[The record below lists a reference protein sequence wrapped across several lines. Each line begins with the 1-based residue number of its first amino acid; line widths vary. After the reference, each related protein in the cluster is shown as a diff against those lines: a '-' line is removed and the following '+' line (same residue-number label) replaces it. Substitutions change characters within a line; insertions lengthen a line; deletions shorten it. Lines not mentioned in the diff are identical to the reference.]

1 MAENNVIY
9 TVVTPDVPKAIP
21 GEQLYV
27 YVPQASF
34 TNSGIAKFNKEEFTI
49 SADGLVSLVSKF
61 IREEELNKEQFTV
74 SETGAVSIR
83 DEYIREQAL
92 TDISDALAKKLDK
105 VSKETEFDE
114 AYVKDA
120 SGTFQTTLPI
130 SQGAQ
135 ANTIVRRKST
145 GAINVG
151 NAQANYEAAALGQ
164 VKDLVSSEA
173 SKRDSADKALD
184 AKITAEASAREA
196 ADNALQSSINDKL
209 NASAVVQE
217 KGTAEDKVMSQKA
230 VTDEL
235 NAKLDVNRDSKQCV
249 YAVNQVREQE
259 MVKYSEY
266 VYPFSIAYRNEN
278 GELAVADAT
287 LNESAV
293 NLGQLITK
301 LLGYLPTSGGTIT
314 KDLAIQGNLTVRGT
328 TTTTIEE
335 TLNVKDAIVVANA
348 DAADITATLAG
359 FIVRVHAEDCYGI
372 VYDFSSNSIKLGLG
386 MIADG
391 KFVFYEGEGNAVAV
405 RADGSLMTNGH
416 LVKWDATALK
426 FVDAGKSVDD
436 IKSDTLAAL
445 TEGDNISIVKAA
457 DSEKVT
463 ISATGLVKE
472 QPHTSGVRFYSTRE
486 DSPVWDATQTPNG
499 FAAVLFDEK
508 GKIKTNNPTDS
519 LDAVNKQYFEA
530 NGVLSKCLPLNP
542 LEGATEITVN
552 QLSTLKNGFY
562 YVSNKTIKGWTT
574 DITGFFVLTKT
585 GIAGTDDATIIA
597 QGIGGDVI
605 YMLGTYASG
614 QSGRGWTKLATTDD
628 VATATAV
635 LIDNSLLGG

>member
-184 AKITAEASAREA
+184 AKITAEASVREA
-196 ADNALQSSINDKL
+196 ADNNLDLAISSE
-209 NASAVVQE
+209 ASAREQADSTLQDNIDKKLDTTSVVQE
-217 KGTAEDKVMSQKA
+217 TGTAEDKVISQKV
-230 VTDEL
+230 VTEKL
-235 NAKLDVNRDSKQCV
+235 NDKLDKQSTGMTV
-249 YAVNQVREQE
+249 YAID
-259 MVKYSEY
+259 S
-266 VYPFSIAYRNEN
+266 N
-278 GELAVADAT
+278 GEQYQLAYNST
-287 LNESAV
+287 TNESLV
-293 NLGQLITK
+293 TLGQLITK

-314 KDLAIQGNLTVRGT
+314 NDLAIQGNLTVRGT

-348 DAADITATLAG
+348 DGADLSATLAG
-359 FIVRVHAEDCYGI
+359 FVIRVHTDDCYGI
-372 VYDFSSNSIKLGLG
+372 IYDFSSNSIKLGLG

-445 TEGDNISIVKAA
+445 TEGDNISITKAS

-463 ISATGLVKE
+463 ISAIGLVKK
-472 QPHTSGVRFYSTRE
+472 TSGRNKVYCTNSEGNDTEISYS
-486 DSPVWDATQTPNG
+486 QTPENSPITQYTSSG
-499 FAAVLFDEK
+499 TLR
-508 GKIKTNNPTDS
+508 TNNPIDN
-519 LDAVNKQYFEA
+519 LDAINKQYFEA
-530 NGVLSKCLPLNP
+530 NAVLSKCLPLNP

-614 QSGRGWTKLATTDD
+614 QSGRGWIKLATTSD